1 MDYGDISLGLII
13 QVRSQSEWIWATS
26 GSPWVNK
33 TGPRSIS
40 RYSKNP
46 FLREC
51 SANTKAQWIYANFI
65 QVQFLL
71 KPKRM
76 MRFLYQTINIGTNWA
91 ALNLKCSCIFP
102 ASLPSIFL
110 LWWKYVHRLNCLEC
124 PHLSFKTDQGV
135 KIALGNLIIWNE
147 INENEK

>member
-13 QVRSQSEWIWATS
+13 QVRSQSKWILATS
-26 GSPWVNK
+26 GSRLVNK

-91 ALNLKCSCIFP
+91 PLNLKCSCIFCISSLLLFSTIITKYFP
-102 ASLPSIFL
+102 ALMKICSQIKLPWMPPF
-110 LWWKYVHRLNCLEC
+110 
-124 PHLSFKTDQGV
+124 
-135 KIALGNLIIWNE
+135 II
-147 INENEK
+147 